1 MVVERTLTYLILAFL
16 IQVPG
21 CFSQKE
27 GQQSQPSSGGQA
39 QPQSGGLFSKGPV
52 VRHCPIGQDDI
63 AVLRAW
69 LSTTAPTDYT
79 MSPNGPPIAAELRII
94 GGGEVEAN
102 VPYWIAEGLA
112 NPSSDPSSGPYD
124 VALTYKEV
132 PCEGILAKVPND
144 PLLLCCIE
152 AEANYTG
159 GHRDLPGPVLKRL
172 YTVHR
177 GRFWLYKSKDNIWH
191 IMRSTTL
198 GKVGEFVQ

>member
-63 AVLRAW
+63 AVLSHW
-69 LSTTAPTDYT
+69 LSCCAPIDYT
-79 MSPNGPPIAAELRII
+79 MSPNGPTLAEQPY
-94 GGGEVEAN
+94 VEAN
-102 VPYWIAEGLA
+102 VPAVIGRIANRVG
-112 NPSSDPSSGPYD
+112 NPSSGPWSGPTLHD

-132 PCEGILAKVPND
+132 PCEGILAKLPND
-144 PLLLCCIE
+144 PFLLCCIE
-152 AEANYTG
+152 AEANSFLE
-159 GHRDLPGPVLKRL
+159 HERLPGGKVL
-172 YTVHR
+172 YIVHR